1 MRLIGVRKEATNLF
15 APFGLRSFLGT
26 SITANR
32 SFLMHEII
40 PSLSKRALEQS
51 FNPVTIEKDKGIYL
65 LTKNELFSVSAV
77 PIKHTVFCL
86 GYIIQEAQQRG
97 R

>member
-1 MRLIGVRKEATNLF
+1 MHALLLIVF
-15 APFGLRSFLGT
+15 S
-26 SITANR
+26 NR
-32 SFLMHEII
+32 HFELHEIV

-51 FNPVTIEKDKGIYL
+51 VNPVIIDPKTKSYS
-65 LTKNELFSVSAV
+65 LTSNDLFSITAV

-86 GYIIQEAQQRG
+86 GYIIQEHEQRG